1 MQRPRG
7 PQKSAHALARTRR
20 HVARLAVALLLAVSP
35 WLSRTQAQDQP
46 SANSELAPWRASGTR
61 EAAAAGAFLPWTQTP
76 TLSAYRATVQVNT
89 HYDSVRQGPGFLARA
104 ELVLLA
110 PRPSGGIGL
119 SALAGGGYGNPA
131 IDAPSRSSLSAGLK
145 LQVLSQQ
152 QLGFDLAL
160 AESFVSSGF
169 NLLPAALTELLWA
182 RRSGALS
189 LLVNLGYG
197 QSLRDDDRFG
207 SARAAL
213 TSRVIGELQV
223 GADAKVMV
231 DLERDADEPAHE
243 PQVEAAGNAL
253 VSYAFQHVRV
263 GAHAGPVLVR
273 YRFDAATYLGALI
286 GVSLGSAL

>member
-1 MQRPRG
+1 MGAPL
-7 PQKSAHALARTRR
+7 HART
-20 HVARLAVALLLAVSP
+20 VGVVLAAAISL

-46 SANSELAPWRASGTR
+46 SPETELAPWRARGTR

-76 TLSAYRATVQVNT
+76 ISSAYRATLQVNT
-89 HYDSVRQGPGFLARA
+89 HYDSVRGGPGSLARA

-110 PRPSGGIGL
+110 PRPRAGVGL
-119 SALAGGGYGNPA
+119 SVLAGGGYGNPS
-131 IDAPSRSSLSAGLK
+131 IDAPSRSSMSAGLK

-169 NLLPAALTELLWA
+169 NLLPAALSELLVA
-182 RRSGALS
+182 RRSGRLS
-189 LLVNLGYG
+189 LLFNVGYG
-197 QSLRDDDRFG
+197 QSVRDDDRFG
-207 SARAAL
+207 VVRGAL
-213 TSRVIGELQV
+213 TSRVVGELRV

-243 PQVEAAGNAL
+243 PQFDATGSAL
-253 VSYAFQHVRV
+253 VSYASEHVLV
-263 GAHAGPVLVR
+263 SAHAGPVLVR
-273 YRFDAATYLGALI
+273 HRFDAATHLGALL